1 METISRCARGQP
13 LGIGVDEWSATQGRS
28 VLGLTSRLLVRSET
42 GEISGMREFV
52 LGLIELDSN
61 VTGSRVRKAVLDS
74 LEPLGI
80 RRAQIRAVVGDGG
93 SNLQRGYGPLEY
105 APRIDGVIIHPSH
118 GIGAYI

>member
-1 METISRCARGQP
+1 MTASPSFA
-13 LGIGVDEWSATQGRS
+13 GRS
-28 VLGLTSRLLVRSET
+28 LLASLRLACAGTKWTPDVYDVRSET
-42 GEISGMREFV
+42 GEISGKRKFD

-61 VTGSRVRKAVLDS
+61 ATGPRVRKAVLDS

-80 RRAQIRAVVGDGG
+80 SRAQIRAVVGDGG

-118 GIGAYI
+118 GIGAYIWVRVR

>member
-1 METISRCARGQP
+1 MH
-13 LGIGVDEWSATQGRS
+13 
-28 VLGLTSRLLVRSET
+28 
-42 GEISGMREFV
+42 EFV

-61 VTGSRVRKAVLDS
+61 VTGSRVRRAVLDS

-80 RRAQIRAVVGDGG
+80 SRAQIRAVVGDGG

-118 GIGAYI
+118 GIGAYIWDVAQLANLIVEVAVESVDPVARCSVRATIDYIVFAQP